1 MDRRAFKDVFK
12 KSPLTMD
19 TFRSSLLLLQ
29 GVGKSM
35 GEIDIHIYYA
45 LTSLLGGLVTI
56 MANTP
61 TGESIVVNEYIAD
74 KIIDDYISL
83 SSCSEEQLPQ
93 ACNSIVKTCIQV
105 VVSLIAMDK

>member
-74 KIIDDYISL
+74 KIIDDYIL
-83 SSCSEEQLPQ
+83 LASCSGESYSKLH
-93 ACNSIVKTCIQV
+93 NHIVQTCIQV
-105 VVSLIAMDK
+105 VVNAISL